1 MSEALNKRLVVKN
14 SALLY
19 VRMLFTMWINLYATR
34 LTLQNLGVE
43 DMGVY
48 GVVGSIVSL
57 TGVFAS
63 GTTNA
68 VQRFL
73 TFELGRK
80 DGEPNAVF
88 CTSLNF
94 VFLLSGLTL
103 LVLEI
108 GGLWM
113 LYHKVK
119 IPAESINAAFWVFQF
134 SVFTCLVNLISIPYN
149 ALIIAHER
157 MSAFAGISILQVVL
171 NCSAAYAVSFFIDD
185 RLVWY
190 GAFMAAIGLLV
201 RIFYQV
207 YCHKNFTEA
216 RYNWALRKD
225 LLKELGRFAGV
236 TTLSGILQT
245 IVGEGLV
252 LVINLTFGA
261 ALNAVYVIALQ
272 LKNSILSFAMNVYKA
287 VSPQI
292 TKTYASGEMEH
303 HKMLVYTGSKMA
315 VYMLYLIFFPFL
327 FQADYIMHLWLGK
340 VPLYTI
346 EFAQA
351 TAFISLTYAAF
362 EPIRSAVLAT
372 NRITKFMLVP
382 DSFYLLVLPLGYF
395 VAKIGGNP
403 ILLIVTIVTFDMLTC
418 VVRVCYAVKYTVLTF
433 GELFRQFLRPVLLI
447 SLGAGLLQWGIQ
459 NVCISHF
466 GELVIRIVVNG
477 CFILVFVLASE
488 KGVRR
493 YLQGRVKR

>member
-57 TGVFAS
+57 TGVLAS

-80 DGEPNAVF
+80 DGEPSAVF

-119 IPAESINAAFWVFQF
+119 IPAE
-134 SVFTCLVNLISIPYN
+134 T
-149 ALIIAHER
+149 
-157 MSAFAGISILQVVL
+157 
-171 NCSAAYAVSFFIDD
+171 AYSLSFFAEG

-190 GAFMAAIGLLV
+190 GGFMAGVGLLV
-201 RIFYQV
+201 RIVYQV
-207 YCHKNFTEA
+207 YCHLRFSES
-216 RYNWALRKD
+216 RYRFALRKD
-225 LLKELGRFAGV
+225 LLKDLGKFAGISTFSGVLQVV
-236 TTLSGILQT
+236 TA
-245 IVGEGLV
+245 EGLV

-261 ALNAVYVIALQ
+261 ALNAVYVIAMQ
-272 LKNSILSFAMNVYKA
+272 LKNSIQSFAMNIFKA
-287 VSPQI
+287 ISPQI
-292 TKTYASGEMEH
+292 TKTYACGELEL
-303 HKMLVYTGSKMA
+303 HKALVYTGSKIA
-315 VYMLYLIFFPFL
+315 VYMLYLILFPFL
-327 FQADYIMHLWLGK
+327 FQADYIMHLWLGN
-340 VPLYTI
+340 VPPYTV
-346 EFAQA
+346 EFAQVM
-351 TAFISLTYAAF
+351 AFVSLTYAAF

-372 NRITKFMLVP
+372 NRITKFMLIP
-382 DSFYLLVLPLGYF
+382 DSVSLLGLPIAYLF
-395 VAKIGGNP
+395 AKSLTAFFIYQ
-403 ILLIVTIVTFDMLTC
+403 TISPT
-418 VVRVCYAVKYTVLTF
+418 
-433 GELFRQFLRPVLLI
+433 
-447 SLGAGLLQWGIQ
+447 
-459 NVCISHF
+459 
-466 GELVIRIVVNG
+466 
-477 CFILVFVLASE
+477 LVFDKPNSCAISVFEYPRSSILST
-488 KGVRR
+488 
-493 YLQGRVKR
+493 